1 MSGLPNTDQLQ
12 QSFLKCVEKASGKP
26 VLVQCD
32 PNFSNHATIRIA
44 RHDQPAHLFQYKPEH
59 EATLPYLT
67 AFQCLF
73 ALRTIEAAPESRFD
87 LASKSN
93 LIPDVLKLVQDH
105 TRNSGSVPC
114 HALEKLAQQ
123 FGHGLGFQLRSMP
136 LAIRI
141 DQEIFDGYPDLRPF
155 QRRNV
160 EQQLQECN
168 HALSPQIKE
177 IAPPTIIT
185 ANASM
190 SAAFAMFW
198 SGQWS
203 EPAIALPYVSAGY
216 RQVGDDLLV
225 LTKRIPSDPNHD
237 RQLVDAWIERL
248 GLHGW
253 FHTVAR

>member
-1 MSGLPNTDQLQ
+1 MNTTELQ
-12 QSFLKCVEKASGKP
+12 NSFLKRVEHASGKP

-32 PNFSNHATIRIA
+32 PNFAGHATIRIA

-93 LIPDVLKLVQDH
+93 LIPDVLKLVTDH
-105 TRNSGSVPC
+105 TRSSGSVSS
-114 HALEKLAQQ
+114 HALEKLSQQ

-141 DQEIFDGYPDLRPF
+141 DQEIFDGYPDLRPY
-155 QRRNV
+155 QRQNV
-160 EQQLQECN
+160 EQQLQECM
-168 HALSPQIKE
+168 HALSPKIKE
-177 IAPPTIIT
+177 IAPPQIIT

-190 SAAFAMFW
+190 SAAFATFW
-198 SGQWS
+198 SGLWN
-203 EPAIALPYVSAGY
+203 EPAIALPYVAAGY
-216 RQVGDDLLV
+216 QQVGDDLLI

-248 GLHGW
+248 GLQGW